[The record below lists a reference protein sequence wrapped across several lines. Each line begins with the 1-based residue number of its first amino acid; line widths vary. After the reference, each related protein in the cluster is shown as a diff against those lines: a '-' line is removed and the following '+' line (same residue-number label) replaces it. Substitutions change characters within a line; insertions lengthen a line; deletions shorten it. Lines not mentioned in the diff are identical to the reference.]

1 MSSQLEFTKEIER
14 NTANIYQ
21 KIKSVIPALEWPLHA
36 PYIYKI
42 NELKKMLQ
50 EVYEQN
56 LSLRKTHGDEC
67 RSGNSGN

>member
-42 NELKKMLQ
+42 NELKKKRMPLF
-50 EVYEQN
+50 
-56 LSLRKTHGDEC
+56 
-67 RSGNSGN
+67 